1 MHTDDYLWLGL
12 NALARAP
19 SKDYFADGHRGGAV
33 LSACFLAREE
43 QLEPG
48 VAECMAEIIQRRYAG
63 TDLCAPFPDE
73 RPLPDAAER
82 IIAAVTER
90 IDGLRQ
96 AGHNV
101 ILPTLALKALAA
113 LPEAATPSRVAGIC
127 ALARAFT
134 ARDPLDLEPGDDLPL
149 LSQQADPAATIL
161 REFLRTGEAFAGRGQ
176 GWTGH
181 LLTYGRAL
189 LDLGEFGYGRLAS
202 LAEPGFQLYLKRI
215 RLGPLDTDRPR
226 PEHGPAARLP
236 HHLDYWQPKRDVEPG
251 LGHLFKY
258 PYGLYGLAARTGDA
272 ALVEQCWQASWR
284 VF

>member
-1 MHTDDYLWLGL
+1 MQGDHYLHLGL
-12 NALARAP
+12 NALARAHT
-19 SKDYFADGHRGGAV
+19 KDYFADGHRGGAIV
-33 LSACFLAREE
+33 SACFLAREE
-43 QLEPG
+43 QLEAG
-48 VAECMAEIIQRRYAG
+48 VAECMAEIIQRRHAG

-73 RPLPDAAER
+73 RPVPDAAEQ
-82 IIAAVTER
+82 IIAAATDR

-127 ALARAFT
+127 ALARAFVT
-134 ARDPLDLEPGDDLPL
+134 RDPLTIEPGDDLPVL
-149 LSQQADPAATIL
+149 AQQADPAATIL
-161 REFLRTGEAFAGRGQ
+161 REFLHTGEAFAGRGQ

-189 LDLGEFGYGRLAS
+189 IDLRDLGYGATAD

-215 RLGPLDTDRPR
+215 RLGPLESDRPR
-226 PEHGPAARLP
+226 PEHGPAAFLP
-236 HHLDYWQPKRDVEPG
+236 HQLGYWQPKRDLEPG
-251 LGHLFKY
+251 LGHVFKY
-258 PYGLYGLAARTGDA
+258 PYGFYGLAARTGDA
-272 ALVEQCWQASWR
+272 ALVEQCWKASWR